1 MNKLFKIPLVL
12 ALLFVGACSDDESNS
27 NPNGDLENAEFSFAG
42 STSIVEV
49 PDALSNA
56 EDPVALQT
64 FGWVQLA
71 NAMTNLVGN
80 FTPPPGA
87 TTSSQRIVPANGRV
101 KDGEYLVYIWEES
114 GVSIAYQISQ
124 TDDSYI
130 FEILLKGP
138 GADEFFRLIYAEE
151 KKDQSEGFMRVY
163 DETFVDD
170 YILLYEWKREADSIL
185 FTVTDNKD
193 EFKFELLVNS
203 DESGSLKTFEGTD
216 LVYEIQWDGAG
227 NGSWKLYAGGEVT
240 SSGEWTV

>member
-1 MNKLFKIPLVL
+1 
-12 ALLFVGACSDDESNS
+12 
-27 NPNGDLENAEFSFAG
+27 
-42 STSIVEV
+42 
-49 PDALSNA
+49 
-56 EDPVALQT
+56 
-64 FGWVQLA
+64 
-71 NAMTNLVGN
+71 
-80 FTPPPGA
+80 
-87 TTSSQRIVPANGRV
+87 
-101 KDGEYLVYIWEES
+101 
-114 GVSIAYQISQ
+114 
-124 TDDSYI
+124 
-130 FEILLKGP
+130 
-138 GADEFFRLIYAEE
+138 
-151 KKDQSEGFMRVY
+151 MRVY